1 MLIGICGLIGSGKDT
16 VAERLVVEHGYKRDS
31 FAKSLKD
38 AVASMFNWDRDML
51 EGRGES
57 SRHWREQPDK
67 FWSERFG
74 REVSPRSILQQ
85 FGTEVMRGQ
94 MYDGIWVDSCIG
106 RYKGENTVISDT
118 RFPNEIKRIKECGG
132 VILLVKRFKDPDWFT
147 SYVEGNIEPKGIH
160 SSEYMWAKSEFDYTI
175 ENNGSLEELNEKIDS
190 FIYRLQDPQ
199 LSNAVS

>member
-1 MLIGICGLIGSGKDT
+1 
-16 VAERLVVEHGYKRDS
+16 
-31 FAKSLKD
+31 
-38 AVASMFNWDRDML
+38 
-51 EGRGES
+51 
-57 SRHWREQPDK
+57 
-67 FWSERFG
+67 
-74 REVSPRSILQQ
+74 
-85 FGTEVMRGQ
+85 MRGQ

-132 VILLVKRFKDPDWFT
+132 IILLVKRFQDPDWFT

-160 SSEYMWAKSEFDYTI
+160 SSEYAWAKSEFDFTI

>member
-74 REVSPRSILQQ
+74 REVTPRTILQE

-160 SSEYMWAKSEFDYTI
+160 SSEYMWAKSEFDYVI